1 MGWSASL
8 LAFSRTWRRDTAISR
23 LAPAPS
29 FDAALHRGVF
39 SAHPPGSR
47 QQRAVK
53 YVIMISAGL
62 GAVMLFLLAS
72 AGADTDLFERKYRL
86 LIRLNVGF
94 VLFLMGV
101 VGYLLWRLRRR
112 LNAGVFG
119 SRLALRLLLIFSL
132 MAVLPG
138 VLVYG
143 VSVQFLGKSIESWFD
158 VKVDRALE
166 GGLNLGRK
174 ILDNRL
180 EELRYMA
187 GVAAVTLSESGP
199 LVPALNKLL
208 EQSQAQEATL
218 FNQDGSVLASA
229 DENGSGRVPEALDR
243 ETLREVQMEKLHSSV
258 ESIPEK
264 GLYLRVLA
272 LIDPGPT
279 ENTRVLQLL
288 QQVPEPLAEDAQIVQ
303 AAYRDY
309 QELLLSREGLKSL
322 YGVTLTLA
330 LLLSLFSALAA
341 AFLISERLSA
351 PLGMLAEGTRAVAQ
365 GDFSRRHPVQS
376 RDELGVLTESFNLM
390 TQQLEE
396 ARITAQRNQQEVES
410 ARAYLEN
417 ILANLSSGVLVF
429 DEGLRLRTANASAEQ
444 ILNVPLSGLKGLTV
458 AECAAPEPQLI
469 SFIMGI
475 LEGFRSQ
482 SREEWQ
488 CQVDRPRDGVHQ
500 VLLLRGTRLPQVS
513 GGGGVVVFDDVTNLL
528 QAQRIAAWGEV
539 ARRLAHEIKNPLTPI
554 QLSAERVQHKLAERL
569 SKEDA
574 QFLKRS
580 TDTIVNQVEALKKM
594 VNEFSE
600 YARAP
605 ELEFKLLD
613 LNALVQEV
621 LALYESP
628 SIVVSG
634 TPQPHIDLD
643 LASDLPAVRGDSARL
658 RQVIHNL
665 LQNAQDTLAGVLDPV
680 IMVRTEIVS
689 EGVQFSV
696 SDNGGGFAEQVK
708 ARVFEPYVTTKTKG
722 TGLGLPIVKK
732 IVEEHSGTI
741 KIENI
746 RPRGARIAIILPVA
760 ASDALTS
767 HPESQRS
774 FRGPT

>member
-1 MGWSASL
+1 VAFFHTWGRGPA
-8 LAFSRTWRRDTAISR
+8 AFSALPHGYR
-23 LAPAPS
+23 L
-29 FDAALHRGVF
+29 H
-39 SAHPPGSR
+39 
-47 QQRAVK
+47 QAVK
-53 YVIMISAGL
+53 YVIIISAGL
-62 GAVMLFLLAS
+62 GAVMLFLLAT

-138 VLVYG
+138 ALVYG
-143 VSVQFLGKSIESWFD
+143 ISVQFLGKSIESWFD

-180 EELRYMA
+180 EELRHTA
-187 GVAAVTLSESGP
+187 RNVAVTLPEAEP
-199 LVPALNKLL
+199 LAQTLHQIL

-218 FNQDGSVLASA
+218 FSKDGSVLASA
-229 DENGSGRVPEALDR
+229 DEDGSGQSPDALTMD
-243 ETLREVQMEKLHSSV
+243 LMREVQREKLHSSV
-258 ESIPEK
+258 ESIPNK

-272 LIDPGPT
+272 LIDPGSRA
-279 ENTRVLQLL
+279 ENAHVLQLL
-288 QQVPEPLAEDAQIVQ
+288 QQVPEPLAEDAEIVQ

-396 ARITAQRNQQEVES
+396 ARMTAQRNQQEVES

-429 DEGLRLRTANASAEQ
+429 DAALRMRTANVSAEQ
-444 ILNVPLSGLKGLTV
+444 ILNVPLSGLEGLTI
-458 AECAAPEPQLI
+458 ADCAAREARLV
-469 SFIMGI
+469 SFISEI
-475 LEGFRSQ
+475 LEGFRSDGQ
-482 SREEWQ
+482 EEWQ
-488 CQVDRPRDGVHQ
+488 CQVERSRDGVHQ
-500 VLLLRGTRLPQVS
+500 VLLLRGTRLPSIS
-513 GGGGVVVFDDVTNLL
+513 GGGGVVVFDDITNLL

-554 QLSAERVQHKLAERL
+554 QLSAERVQHKLAEKL

-574 QFLKRS
+574 QVLKRS

-605 ELEFKLLD
+605 ELEFHLLD
-613 LNALVQEV
+613 LNALVREV
-621 LALYESP
+621 LALYEAGADM
-628 SIVVSG
+628 SG
-634 TPQPHIDLD
+634 VPQPHIQLV
-643 LASDLPAVRGDSARL
+643 LAAGLPLVRGDSARL

-665 LQNAQDTLAGVLDPV
+665 LQNAQDTLAGASDPT
-680 IMVRTEIVS
+680 ITVRTEMVPR
-689 EGVQFSV
+689 GVRFSV
-696 SDNGGGFAEQVK
+696 RDNGGGFPEQVK
-708 ARVFEPYVTTKTKG
+708 ARVFEPYVTTKSKG

-746 RPRGARIAIILPVA
+746 QPRGACITITLPITRND
-760 ASDALTS
+760 SLTTYR
-767 HPESQRS
+767 EAM
-774 FRGPT
+774 